1 MSLLLGRLIFLLL
14 LFCVTLPAAAQTEAQ
29 RRALL
34 PKDCDGTSSL
44 FFLDGR
50 LWTCNDHGA
59 LRLYALDTVTG
70 HVDSVVDLGVRVY
83 DLEEVTQDD
92 SYLFFGDFGDNKGVR
107 DDLRILR
114 LAKGDLRRGRY
125 RFDTI
130 AFNYPD
136 RGKENRRDFDC
147 EAFVASGD
155 SLYLFTKQWL
165 SQGTV
170 CYSLPKRPGRHT
182 AHRRF
187 SVTSRGL
194 VTAACLLPQP
204 HDPTACDLILL
215 GYTLT
220 VRPFVLFISGFSSA
234 TAPHATSHPAKTVTA
249 RRCQLANAMG
259 TQTEALATLDGHHF
273 FLTNEALSIAFVS
286 RRAALLTLDLDP

>member
-14 LFCVTLPAAAQTEAQ
+14 CGFAALPAAAQGAAGLEAQ

-34 PKDCDGTSSL
+34 AQDCAGTSSL

-59 LRLYALDTVTG
+59 LRLYAIDTLTG

-92 SYLFFGDFGDNKGVR
+92 SYLFFGDFGDNKGIR

-114 LAKGDLRRGRY
+114 LAKDDLRHGRY

-130 AFNYPD
+130 AFSYPD
-136 RGKENRRDFDC
+136 RGRGNRRDFDC
-147 EAFVASGD
+147 EAFVATGD

-170 CYSLPKRPGRHT
+170 CYALPKHPGTYT
-182 AHRRF
+182 AMRRF
-187 SVTSRGL
+187 SLATRGL
-194 VTAACLLPQP
+194 VTAASFHPASHRLV
-204 HDPTACDLILL
+204 LL
-215 GYTLT
+215 GYTLL
-220 VRPFVLFISGFSSA
+220 VQPFVIVLDAFDASPGQRGQRL
-234 TAPHATSHPAKTVTA
+234 PLNNPV
-249 RRCQLANAMG
+249 G
-259 TQTEALATLDGHHF
+259 TQTEGLATLDGQHF
-273 FLTNEALSIAFVS
+273 FLTNEALTIAFVS
-286 RRAALLTLDLDP
+286 RRAALLTLDLKP